1 MRFRSSARFRST
13 CCGRTLRNMLR
24 FISSCTPNG
33 FEEKRFALHLYI
45 QNGQFPVTGLNLFLL
60 HIKMSTRVQ
69 MPQYDLTA
77 AQGANLLYQ
86 QVRTTSKIS
95 FKTETAVSS
104 HCRRDGCSGST
115 RANRPGPAPK

>member
-1 MRFRSSARFRST
+1 
-13 CCGRTLRNMLR
+13 MLR

-86 QVRTTSKIS
+86 QVRTTARLASRLKRQSAAIADEMAARAAPVPTGPVPRPNKAS
-95 FKTETAVSS
+95 ETLV
-104 HCRRDGCSGST
+104 H
-115 RANRPGPAPK
+115 